1 MTKRFSNILLLSG
14 ALLISL
20 SACNNNNAS
29 KTNGPIVLGD
39 SSAIVTEEDP
49 QKLKDI
55 VTDLEPVIPP
65 AAESEEVKPP
75 VDTTTATTTKPAEAQ
90 PAQQAQNVPAKPAAP
105 AAQQLDGAGLK
116 AAFREVTVLI
126 PNLNAK
132 QAGNRNLERANGAVY
147 TYTDGNINGN
157 QLRVSGNV
165 TKVSMRYQTVAILKT
180 DYGTFP
186 IDGLSTNTDWEQ
198 MKGGNGNYPITGLDT
213 RSLEYSDAGPA
224 AIRNAVERALR
235 RHRLSHRKIAEVM
248 DDLPR
253 IRSANQKP
261 LNLVLRSVMWKID
274 GKDDRGRMYSK
285 QIRIDMPI

>member
-1 MTKRFSNILLLSG
+1 MTNRFSNILLLSG

-29 KTNGPIVLGD
+29 KTKGPIVLGD
-39 SSAIVTEEDP
+39 SSAIVTEGDP

-55 VTDLEPVIPP
+55 VTDLQPQIPP
-65 AAESEEVKPP
+65 AEEAPEENRP
-75 VDTTTATTTKPAEAQ
+75 ADTTTAAKPAEVQQAPQQQTTAAKPPAQ
-90 PAQQAQNVPAKPAAP
+90 PA
-105 AAQQLDGAGLK
+105 LDGAGLK
-116 AAFREVTVLI
+116 AAFKDVTVLI

-147 TYTDGNINGN
+147 TYNDGNINGN
-157 QLRVSGNV
+157 LLKVSGNV
-165 TKVSMRYQTVAILKT
+165 TKVSMRYQTTVVLRT
-180 DYGTFP
+180 EYGPYT
-186 IDGLSTNTDWEQ
+186 IDGLQTNTEWEQ
-198 MKGGNGNYPITGLDT
+198 MKGGNGTYPITGLDA

-235 RHRLSHRKIAEVM
+235 RHRVSRRKIGEIM
-248 DDLPR
+248 DDLHHV
-253 IRSANQKP
+253 RSANQKP
-261 LNLVLRSVMWKID
+261 LFVLLRSVMWKID